1 MEPLSWVTVA
11 NLIVS
16 IGVPAAQK
24 LVALWESKAQVTAA
38 ALNDLITAESQTARD
53 RMLLTLKAQG
63 IDPASPQ
70 GLALLAA
77 VS

>member
-1 MEPLSWVTVA
+1 MDWMTIA
-11 NLIVS
+11 QLIINVG
-16 IGVPAAQK
+16 IPATQK

-38 ALNDLITAESQTARD
+38 ALNDLIALESQTARD